1 MSNSEDKNWSL
12 LGTKRFIKGVERM
25 IIGDVSEDL
34 LGRLRKECLS
44 LLGMS
49 LKVDH
54 CKTGM
59 SEFLKLL
66 AAFNSWRNLTQV
78 LREDW
83 KEVLYSG
90 VLNKI

>member
-1 MSNSEDKNWSL
+1 M
-12 LGTKRFIKGVERM
+12 
-25 IIGDVSEDL
+25 
-34 LGRLRKECLS
+34 S

-66 AAFNSWRNLTQV
+66 AAFNSLRNLTQV
-78 LREDW
+78 LREEW
-83 KEVLYSG
+83 KEKYYTLVFWIKFKGAIY
-90 VLNKI
+90 